1 MKNALLVLALAACS
15 FSATAQPSAAKTP
28 AAATAAPAGYTDM
41 MAATITELNSTGDPA
56 KLLEIASKFE
66 RAAAAAPTDWM
77 PPYYQAYS
85 RLMACFTSKEE
96 GDVKDK
102 YLDQAETALA
112 QARKLGGDESE
123 LLALQGY
130 IYQGRL
136 MLDPMNRAQVYAGR
150 AMEAASKAKALN
162 PANPRAYLVLGN
174 NLYFMPE
181 MYGGGKAAAK
191 PLFEESKARFAAFKP
206 ANALAPN
213 WGERQLL
220 GRLKSYEQ
228 PSPTQAAAK

>member
-1 MKNALLVLALAACS
+1 MKNALFVLALAACS
-15 FSATAQPSAAKTP
+15 FSATAQPSAAKAP
-28 AAATAAPAGYTDM
+28 AAAMVAPAGYTEM
-41 MAATITELNSTGDPA
+41 MAATIAELNSTGDPA
-56 KLLEIASKFE
+56 RLLEIASKFE
-66 RAAAAAPTDWM
+66 RAAAAAPTDWL
-77 PPYYQAYS
+77 PQYYQAYGRTLAS
-85 RLMACFTSKEE
+85 FTSKEE

-102 YLDQAETALA
+102 YLDQAEASLA

-130 IYQGRL
+130 LFQARL
-136 MLDPMNRAQVYAGR
+136 MIDPMNRAQVYSGR

-191 PLFEESKARFAAFKP
+191 PQYEEAKARFAAFKP
-206 ANALAPN
+206 ANSLVPN
-213 WGERQLL
+213 WGERQITS
-220 GRLKSYEQ
+220 RLASYGA
-228 PSPTQAAAK
+228 SPAQATTK